1 MIDSPSPGSGQVF
14 DWVLAEGLPLTR
26 RVILAGGLRPENVG
40 DAVGRVRPWG
50 VDVSSGVERE
60 PGRKDASKVMRFI
73 NEAKDA
79 AEGYGEEQVDLEA
92 PIDTRTPVPSS
103 ALDDEPP
110 LYDWE
115 DDSSPSETA

>member
-1 MIDSPSPGSGQVF
+1 M
-14 DWVLAEGLPLTR
+14 
-26 RVILAGGLRPENVG
+26 ILAGGLTPENVA

-50 VDVSSGVERE
+50 VDVSTGVERE

-79 AEGYGEEQVDLEA
+79 AEGYGEVQLDLDA
-92 PIDTRTPVPSS
+92 PVERRGPVPVDD
-103 ALDDEPP
+103 LDEEPL

-115 DDSSPSETA
+115 EDTSPA

>member
-1 MIDSPSPGSGQVF
+1 M
-14 DWVLAEGLPLTR
+14 
-26 RVILAGGLRPENVG
+26 ILAGGLTPDNVG

-50 VDVSSGVERE
+50 VDVSTGVERE

-79 AEGYGEEQVDLEA
+79 AEGYGEVQLDLDAPYAEA
-92 PIDTRTPVPSS
+92 TASPADD
-103 ALDDEPP
+103 LDDEPL

-115 DDSSPSETA
+115 EDTSPA